1 MNKDLT
7 NIHSYMT
14 ENTLMLNKS
23 KSYYMIFKPKG
34 GKTIPITEKM
44 YINNTEIERVKAT
57 RFLGIWIDEDL
68 KFKKQFEVLQKKLVD
83 TLKALAATRSIM
95 NYRAKI
101 LIYHSLFQSHLNY
114 GTICYFDKMNK
125 NQLTILTKLQKRA
138 VRILF
143 RANRNVHT
151 QKLFKLANITP
162 IKNLYETEAIKFV
175 FSYISDTTRDQQP
188 KAIHKILFHNTDVTR
203 KTRFHDDES
212 KIKINHE
219 YRKGQAIYNLI
230 TIWNNAN
237 PKLRFAGNHWS
248 LKNML
253 RTEINSEMKPCTIR
267 NCFTCT
273 LDRKRNYQ
281 NYMTK

>member
-1 MNKDLT
+1 MPLSIPSSVIYPPQPILT
-7 NIHSYMT
+7 NQEYEVHIEQS
-14 ENTLMLNKS
+14 
-23 KSYYMIFKPKG
+23 
-34 GKTIPITEKM
+34 TEKLWT
-44 YINNTEIERVKAT
+44 NDSEIKDR
-57 RFLGIWIDEDL
+57 
-68 KFKKQFEVLQKKLVD
+68 
-83 TLKALAATRSIM
+83 
-95 NYRAKI
+95 
-101 LIYHSLFQSHLNY
+101 IY
-114 GTICYFDKMNK
+114 NK
-125 NQLTILTKLQKRA
+125 NVILSTNIRSFF
-138 VRILF
+138 F
-143 RANRNVHT
+143 RANVHT